1 MLSPRCPRCLYQGW
15 FHCLSTLLHKFCLWG
30 FCYGGCLV
38 GGGGRWVFREF
49 RPSIGSGLDRDVG
62 TPRWKQAAPLLLC
75 LSASLP
81 KFVNS
86 DNSGLRCAGDGALDS
101 CHCLWPSDGWIGS
114 TGAPPACRAL
124 GWGARVFRGLG
135 SCTFMCWKLCS
146 ARVEK
151 SKCNIRQL
159 CTKPA

>member
-1 MLSPRCPRCLYQGW
+1 V
-15 FHCLSTLLHKFCLWG
+15 
-30 FCYGGCLV
+30 GGRRRR
-38 GGGGRWVFREF
+38 GGGGGAAGGVRQF
-49 RPSIGSGLDRDVG
+49 RPSIRSGSDRGVG

-81 KFVNS
+81 GFVNS

-101 CHCLWPSDGWIGS
+101 CHCLLPSDGWVGS

-124 GWGARVFRGLG
+124 GWGVRVFRSLG
-135 SCTFMCWKLCS
+135 PCTFMCRMLCS
-146 ARVEK
+146 ARVERNG
-151 SKCNIRQL
+151 KCNIRQL